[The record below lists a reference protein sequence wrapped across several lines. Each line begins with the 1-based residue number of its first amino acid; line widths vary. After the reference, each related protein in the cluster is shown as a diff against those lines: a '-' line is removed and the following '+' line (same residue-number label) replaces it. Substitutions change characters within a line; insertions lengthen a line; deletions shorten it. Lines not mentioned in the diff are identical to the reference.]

1 MVVLS
6 PRAVE
11 RLESYA
17 PDRPLPKIFR
27 MVKGSKLIEGI
38 FQGET
43 INTPSLLAVEDAIDG
58 LKWAESIGGQPA
70 LMARAKANLAVLT
83 PWVER
88 TPWIEFLVQDP
99 AIRSWTSD

>member
-43 INTPSLLAVEDAIDG
+43 INTPSMLAVEDAIDG
-58 LKWAESIGGQPA
+58 LRWAQSVGGLPELIRRSESN
-70 LMARAKANLAVLT
+70 LRAIVDWQRSS
-83 PWVER
+83 PWCG
-88 TPWIEFLVQDP
+88 FLSVRP
-99 AIRSWTSD
+99 ET